1 VVTLLKKTLLIT
13 VLCCTVHP
21 IFFASNNA
29 KIQEIM
35 LFGDERDVP
44 ALNRHIEQDFVLKD
58 LKLITHGLI
67 ASDEAKELLGLTP
80 GTVTTVASLA
90 RGIAH
95 VMKKNKFSAI
105 RLLRENTAD
114 EKKLTFDFVG
124 LLILRSVSLTGIVFG
139 KELYKN
145 YYVLEQGDIFDIKK
159 HHHSLARIQEALRS
173 SGYLEATVIS
183 ELSYNQENT
192 LVDVTIEIAQ
202 KSLYGIGTIQ
212 VALPHTTTDK
222 ELLEQEAHH
231 VLARALSKNR
241 YTRGSINKAA
251 HQLRKYLTKKGFYGI
266 TIELE
271 ETINPHKKQVT
282 IKLLVEIA
290 GKKEFIFFG
299 NTFFSHD
306 QLQEI
311 VASGGSSIAT
321 IPINMIVQELI
332 KAYQTKGFWQV
343 DIETQEEPS
352 RCRILINEG
361 TRASIEQVEF
371 NGITDEGKQSYI
383 VDLVVERYPELEQI
397 GPCAAYRKELRL
409 RTSIPLDNRCL
420 EEQRRWLLDYLHRKG
435 HLEAQVDLEMQGEP
449 EALVVVWQL
458 HPGPIA
464 YFGKTIVQGLPGIS
478 YNNILRELPYRQGM
492 VWDPKKLQESFLALR
507 NLGIF
512 EVVHIYA
519 DHPDTAD
526 DLNQERA
533 IIIKLTQQDPFELR
547 MRAGFG
553 LQQVGKNFPLGRGI
567 TYKIGATFLCI
578 NPGGVADQL
587 LFDVDLARSHQ
598 SIQGEY
604 RLPWLLTMPI
614 RGSIK
619 GYSTSYD
626 QPGFSGIHE
635 NLYRVKRQGF
645 LGGIAR
651 CKQHVETT
659 MNLGV
664 EWLQT
669 IISPDQ
675 YSLAATIGKAI
686 NFDASLFAVK
696 IPYIIF
702 ESTLLFDGVDNRLS
716 PTCGLF
722 TMISGK
728 AMIPVHH
735 AMRTAYVIRIQAEQ
749 SLFIPVTPRI
759 VVGARV
765 RIGHIF
771 YEQFN
776 MIMPVERFYLGGAN
790 SVRSYNTDLC
800 PPLATLHDEQGMLYS
815 IPQGGTRM
823 INANIEIRYAW
834 SRWIEMVV
842 FQDIGYLHNCAAW
855 QFDGNGFVAGTG
867 FGIRYRSPFGP
878 LRCDVGW
885 KWKTNTSIEQR
896 YAWFLRLGQA
906 F

>member
-1 VVTLLKKTLLIT
+1 VVTLLKKTLLAT
-13 VLCCTVHP
+13 VLCCIGQP
-21 IFFASNNA
+21 IFFASNNVNV
-29 KIQEIM
+29 QEVM
-35 LFGDERDVP
+35 LFGDERDMP
-44 ALNRHIEQDFVLKD
+44 ALNQCIEQDFVLAH
-58 LKLITHGLI
+58 LELITHNLI
-67 ASDEAKELLGLTP
+67 EPDEAIILLGLTQ
-80 GTVTTVASLA
+80 GASTTISSLA
-90 RGIAH
+90 QGIAC
-95 VMKKNKFSAI
+95 VMKKNRFSAI
-105 RLLRENTAD
+105 RLVMNNKSND
-114 EKKLTFDFVG
+114 KKLTLEFIG

-173 SGYLEATVIS
+173 NGYLEATVRS

-202 KSLYGIGTIQ
+202 KSLYGIGAIQ
-212 VALPHTTTDK
+212 VALLHGTSGK
-222 ELLEQEAHH
+222 EFLEQEMRQ
-231 VLARALSKNR
+231 LFKQALSKNR
-241 YTRGSINKAA
+241 YTRESINKAA

-271 ETINPHKKQVT
+271 ETIHAHKKQVA
-282 IKLLVEIA
+282 IKLSVGIA

-311 VASGGSSIAT
+311 ITSGGSSIAT
-321 IPINMIVQELI
+321 IPIRMIVQELI
-332 KAYQTKGFWQV
+332 KAYQAKGFWQV
-343 DIETQEEPS
+343 DIEAKEEPT

-361 TRASIEQVEF
+361 VRTSLERVEF
-371 NGITDEGKQSYI
+371 KDNHHRDEKKQSSIDPRPI
-383 VDLVVERYPELEQI
+383 V
-397 GPCAAYRKELRL
+397 
-409 RTSIPLDNRCL
+409 
-420 EEQRRWLLDYLHRKG
+420 
-435 HLEAQVDLEMQGEP
+435 
-449 EALVVVWQL
+449 
-458 HPGPIA
+458 

-492 VWDPKKLQESFLALR
+492 LWDPKKLQQSFLALR

-512 EVVHIYA
+512 EIVHIYA
-519 DHPDTAD
+519 DHTSTPA

-533 IIIKLTQQDPFELR
+533 IIIKLTQKDSFELR

-567 TYKIGATFLCI
+567 TYKIGTTFLCI
-578 NPGGVADQL
+578 NPGGIADQF

-614 RGSIK
+614 RGSVK

-626 QPGFSGIHE
+626 QPGFLGTHQ
-635 NLYRVKRQGF
+635 NLYRIKRQGF

-651 CKQHVETT
+651 CKQHVEAT

-686 NFDASLFAVK
+686 DFDAALFAVK
-696 IPYIIF
+696 IPYIII

-716 PTCGLF
+716 PTCGVF

-728 AMIPVHH
+728 AMIPTHY

-749 SLFIPVTPRI
+749 SLFVPVTPRI
-759 VVGARV
+759 VVGAR
-765 RIGHIF
+765 IKMGHIF

-790 SVRSYNTDLC
+790 SLRSYNTDLC
-800 PPLATLHDEQGMLYS
+800 PPVATLQDEQGILYPV
-815 IPQGGTRM
+815 PQGGTRM
-823 INANIEIRYAW
+823 INANIEMRYAW
-834 SRWIEMVV
+834 SRWIEMVI
-842 FQDIGYLHNCAAW
+842 FQDIGYLHNGTAW
-855 QFDGNGFVAGTG
+855 WFSGDGLVAGTG
-867 FGIRYRSPFGP
+867 LGIRYRTPFGP
-878 LRCDVGW
+878 LRFDIGW
-885 KWKTNTSIEQR
+885 KWKRNPCIEQR